1 MSKIGRKPI
10 NVSDVKIEIKGHE
23 VHYKGPKSSGAYIL
37 PEELLAQVDD
47 SQLKLVVNKESE
59 KVRNESLR
67 EVNRVWGLHR
77 ALLSNSISGAAAE
90 FVKQIKIT
98 GLGYKG
104 VIAGKKITF
113 SLGYSH
119 KIEFEIPEGVSIE
132 SDRTGQL
139 LTLKSSD
146 KVLLGSVMSKLEALK
161 RTEPYKGTGIRDASR
176 VVVLKPGKTKSS

>member
-10 NVSDVKIEIKGHE
+10 NLSKVQVEIEGQEIR
-23 VHYKGPKSSGAYIL
+23 YKGAKNSGVYVL

-77 ALLSNSISGAAAE
+77 ALLANALAGASQE

-104 VIAGKKITF
+104 VVTGKKIAF

-119 KIEFEIPEGVSIE
+119 KVDFEVPEGVAIE
-132 SDRTGQL
+132 ADKSGQL
-139 LTLKSSD
+139 LTFKSPD
-146 KVLLGSVMSKLEALK
+146 KMLVGSVVSKLEALK
-161 RTEPYKGTGIRDASR
+161 HKDPYKGTGVRDATKT
-176 VVVLKPGKTKSS
+176 VILKPGKTKSS